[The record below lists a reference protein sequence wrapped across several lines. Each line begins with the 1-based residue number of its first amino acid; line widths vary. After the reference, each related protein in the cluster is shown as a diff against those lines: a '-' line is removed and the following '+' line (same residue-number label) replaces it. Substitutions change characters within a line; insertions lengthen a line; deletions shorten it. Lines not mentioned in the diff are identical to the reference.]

1 MNIDETIKQ
10 LLELKEDL
18 IKLGGVD
25 ITRTKVYVNG
35 SVTVKYYPKDQS
47 GKTIPKYIWLGM

>member
-10 LLELKEDL
+10 LLEIKEDL

-25 ITRTKVYVNG
+25 ITSTRVYVDG
-35 SVTVKYYPKDQS
+35 GATVKYYHRDPS
-47 GKTIPKYIWLGM
+47 GKTIPKRIWVGM

>member
-10 LLELKEDL
+10 LLEIKEDL

-25 ITRTKVYVNG
+25 VTNTQVYVDG
-35 SVTVKYYPKDQS
+35 GLTVKYYQKELS
-47 GKTIPKYIWLGM
+47 GKTIPKRIWVGM